1 MAAMAP
7 LLCEFHHY
15 SHVVILHTQQTSH
28 ETTYVCELSDIYL
41 QAGQLQTDLERVQR
55 DQQDSVKKLEK
66 LTCDYNKLQ
75 EYSNQQKVQL
85 DQQAEKIRHLES
97 DLKKIGDS
105 AVSVTKTSGKASR
118 TKLNIWSLT

>member
-1 MAAMAP
+1 
-7 LLCEFHHY
+7 
-15 SHVVILHTQQTSH
+15 VILHTQQTRH
-28 ETTYVCELSDIYL
+28 ETTYVCELPDIYL

-75 EYSNQQKVQL
+75 EYSNQQKVQI
-85 DQQAEKIRHLES
+85 DQQADKIRHLES

-105 AVSVTKTSGKASR
+105 AVSITKISGKANH
-118 TKLNIWSLT
+118 TILGI